1 MRFTKEQL
9 NLENAITKE
18 WLITNGIGGY
28 ASSTIIGTNT
38 RKYHGLLV
46 APLTPPAQRYL
57 MLSKVDESIIIDE
70 EKYDLYTNIC
80 RNYISKGYKNQISFE
95 KNYIP
100 IFEYKIGKITITKAI
115 CMEYGKNTVGIYYKV
130 ESKENK
136 SAKLTLAPIINF
148 RDFHCINKDE
158 YFNLRQIVNGTKVKM
173 VLNDKPMHPMY
184 MSVSEGQYN
193 IHENDIF
200 RKMFYTEEEKRG
212 FDPEENHLVPGVYEI
227 EIKSKQTKEIS
238 FVFSLEENIDELD
251 VKQIIDNEV
260 KRLNKYID
268 STELIDNKKAKKTKK
283 EKEQDEEI
291 KEYLIATDNFLV
303 FRPAFRYHTI
313 IAGYPWFLDW
323 GRDSMIALEGL
334 LLITKRFKEAKEV
347 FLTMIRDVRQGLIP
361 NGYSGF
367 DNRPL
372 YNSVD
377 ASLLL
382 FEQVN
387 KYIRYTEDYKFVK
400 EKLYSKMKDVIKN
413 YISGIDIDD
422 NNIYLDTDGLIVSGK
437 PTTQNTWMDVKRGG
451 FVATPRNGK
460 AVEVNALW
468 YNALK
473 TMEKLAK
480 KFEEKEVEKDCKKL
494 ATKCKKAFNE
504 KFYIKKKKSLY
515 DVLDDERIR
524 PNQLFAM
531 SLTYQILDVD
541 SEVAKNVLNTVEK
554 KLLNNYGLKTLAST
568 EEGYKD
574 VYEGEELKRDMSY
587 HQGITWPWL
596 LGLYYDTLKN
606 MIAKSKNKEELEEK
620 LQKFRRKVKR
630 VFKKELEENGCIGN
644 IAEIYDSK
652 KPQLPKGTIA
662 QAWSVAE
669 VFRIVL
675 GK

>member
-283 EKEQDEEI
+283 EKELLD
-291 KEYLIATDNFLV
+291 
-303 FRPAFRYHTI
+303 I
-313 IAGYPWFLDW
+313 I
-323 GRDSMIALEGL
+323 
-334 LLITKRFKEAKEV
+334 
-347 FLTMIRDVRQGLIP
+347 Q
-361 NGYSGF
+361 
-367 DNRPL
+367 
-372 YNSVD
+372 
-377 ASLLL
+377 
-382 FEQVN
+382 
-387 KYIRYTEDYKFVK
+387 
-400 EKLYSKMKDVIKN
+400 
-413 YISGIDIDD
+413 
-422 NNIYLDTDGLIVSGK
+422 
-437 PTTQNTWMDVKRGG
+437 
-451 FVATPRNGK
+451 
-460 AVEVNALW
+460 
-468 YNALK
+468 
-473 TMEKLAK
+473 
-480 KFEEKEVEKDCKKL
+480 
-494 ATKCKKAFNE
+494 
-504 KFYIKKKKSLY
+504 
-515 DVLDDERIR
+515 
-524 PNQLFAM
+524 
-531 SLTYQILDVD
+531 
-541 SEVAKNVLNTVEK
+541 
-554 KLLNNYGLKTLAST
+554 
-568 EEGYKD
+568 
-574 VYEGEELKRDMSY
+574 
-587 HQGITWPWL
+587 
-596 LGLYYDTLKN
+596 
-606 MIAKSKNKEELEEK
+606 
-620 LQKFRRKVKR
+620 
-630 VFKKELEENGCIGN
+630 
-644 IAEIYDSK
+644 
-652 KPQLPKGTIA
+652 
-662 QAWSVAE
+662 
-669 VFRIVL
+669 
-675 GK
+675 